1 MALPIAQPRLL
12 PVVKQRKPQDNI
24 PQTRQE
30 RDQINRTAQ
39 LFINQKQLVPP
50 MPMEELREHA
60 VDMLRNIQMDEKYI
74 EYTAVILN
82 NESWK
87 ETLATIPFNRRLL
100 LMPKCLRDE
109 SRCPAPFDEFGL
121 LCKQCGL
128 CSIQDLEE
136 EAAKLGYAILV
147 AEGSTIVM
155 KIIETGKIDAIV
167 GISCLNVLEKSFPYM
182 EAAAVPGIAIPLL
195 QDDCADCTV
204 DLDTVWETVH
214 LTSDDKTFRMDLDGL
229 REKVA
234 SWFTT
239 ETLNSL
245 MGEPAD
251 ESETI
256 ARDWLAGEG
265 KRWRPFLAVCAY
277 QALQDNPEDEI
288 PDDVKRIAIAVECF
302 HKASLI
308 HDDIE
313 DNDHK
318 RYGEKTLHEEH
329 GIPIALNAGDL
340 LIGEGYRM
348 LAQCTGNPTAI
359 ARMIE
364 TAAVGQRHL
373 CQGQGTELCW
383 SKQPEPL
390 PSSEVLEIFR
400 NKTAPAFEVALRLG
414 AQYANAS
421 KEIENVIHA
430 YSESLGIAY
439 QIRDDYD
446 DWQVDGHAPSDT
458 ENIRLSVILAMAHER
473 AQGDLKDKI
482 QSVWQGKAEYAS
494 IAKEM
499 EELLEE
505 TKLLERAERLKDSY
519 KELAIQSLKTL
530 PNLSLKGLLRRVI
543 GKIFND
549 IQIKGWCSEFE
560 ARNAASGETVAERV
574 G

>member
-30 RDQINRTAQ
+30 RDTINRAAQ
-39 LFINQKQLVPP
+39 WFLEKKKLVPP
-50 MPMEELREHA
+50 MPLEELREHA
-60 VDMLRNIQMDEKYI
+60 VDLLREIHMDEKYI

-87 ETLATIPFNRRLL
+87 ETLAKIPFERRLL

-136 EAAKLGYAILV
+136 EAAKMGYAILV
-147 AEGSTIVM
+147 AEGSAIVM
-155 KIIETGKIDAIV
+155 KIIESGKIEAIV

-214 LTSDDKTFRMDLDGL
+214 LTSDDKTYRMDLDGL
-229 REKVA
+229 REEVA
-234 SWFTT
+234 SWFNT
-239 ETLNSL
+239 ETLNRL
-245 MGEPAD
+245 MGEAAD

-256 ARDWLAGEG
+256 ARDWLTGDG

-277 QALQDNPEDEI
+277 QALQENPEEVI

-313 DNDHK
+313 DNDEK
-318 RYGEKTLHEEH
+318 RYGEATLHEQH
-329 GIPIALNAGDL
+329 GIPVALNAGDL
-340 LIGEGYRM
+340 LIGEGYRL
-348 LAQCTGNPTAI
+348 LAQCAGNPAAI
-359 ARMIE
+359 AKMIE

-373 CQGQGTELCW
+373 CQGQGTELLW
-383 SKQPEPL
+383 MKQPEPL
-390 PSSEVLEIFR
+390 PSNDVLEIFR

-414 AQYANAS
+414 AQYANAD
-421 KEIENVIHA
+421 EAILDVIHA
-430 YSESLGIAY
+430 YSDSLGIAY

-446 DWQVDGHAPSDT
+446 DWHEGGHAPSDT
-458 ENIRLSVILAMAHER
+458 ENIRLSVVLAMAHER
-473 AQGDLKDKI
+473 AQGELKQRI
-482 QSVWQGKAEYAS
+482 QAVWQGKAEFAS
-494 IAKEM
+494 IANELD
-499 EELLEE
+499 ELLDES
-505 TKLLERAERLKDSY
+505 KILERVERLKESY
-519 KELAIQSLKTL
+519 KEQAIQSLKTL

-560 ARNAASGETVAERV
+560 ARNAASGETLAERV

>member
-30 RDQINRTAQ
+30 RDTITRAAQ
-39 LFINQKQLVPP
+39 LFIDQKQLVPP
-50 MPMEELREHA
+50 MPFEELREHA
-60 VDMLRNIQMDEKYI
+60 VDLLRNIQMDEKFI
-74 EYTAVILN
+74 EYTAVVIN

-87 ETLATIPFNRRLL
+87 ETLATIPFERRLL

-136 EAAKLGYAILV
+136 EATKLGYAVLV
-147 AEGSTIVM
+147 AEGSAIVM

-167 GISCLNVLEKSFPYM
+167 GVSCLNVLEKSFPYM

-214 LTSDDKTFRMDLDGL
+214 LTSEDKTFRMDLDGL
-229 REKVA
+229 REEVA
-234 SWFTT
+234 AWFNP
-239 ETLNSL
+239 ETLNAL

-251 ESETI
+251 ESEAI
-256 ARDWLAGEG
+256 ARNWLMKDG

-277 QALQDNPEDEI
+277 RALQENPEETI
-288 PDDVKRIAIAVECF
+288 PDDVKRLAVAVECF

-313 DNDHK
+313 DNDDK
-318 RYGEKTLHEEH
+318 RYGEATLHEEH
-329 GIPIALNAGDL
+329 GVPIALNAGDF
-340 LIGEGYRM
+340 LIGEGYR
-348 LAQCTGNPTAI
+348 LIAQCTGNPSAI
-359 ARMIE
+359 AKMVE
-364 TAAVGQRHL
+364 TASTGQRHL
-373 CQGQGTELCW
+373 CQGQGTELYW

-390 PSSEVLEIFR
+390 SSSEVLEIFR
-400 NKTAPAFEVALRLG
+400 NKTAPAFEVALKLG

-421 KEIENVIHA
+421 KEIEDVIHA

-473 AQGDLKDKI
+473 AKGELKEKI
-482 QSVWQGKAEYAS
+482 QAVWQRKAGYAT

-499 EELLEE
+499 EEFLAS
-505 TKLLERAERLKDSY
+505 TKLLERTERLKDSY
-519 KELAIQSLKTL
+519 KEQAIQSLRTL

-560 ARNAASGETVAERV
+560 ARNAASGETLAKRI